1 MNPPPPISPDPP
13 PEDLVPLAE
22 GVMVEVPAA
31 PVPDFGVPPPEADSF
46 WHGLRALPRVVW
58 VVAAGLFI
66 NRIGTMI
73 WPLLTVYVETHFGS
87 SATGPVLVSLGLG
100 SLAASLLAG
109 HAADTLGRKVCVL
122 TSSFTAGVAA
132 LALSQAQNLP
142 AMMALTAA
150 LGFATSIGWP
160 GLNALVAESVP
171 VSRRPQAVALSRLAV
186 NLGFAFGP
194 SLAGWLA
201 ASSFFLVFFCDSL
214 TWFLFGLIALV
225 GIPAKEVVVRDW
237 GRFRQ
242 VLPSLAESFR
252 AARADRGLVRF
263 LSSQLL
269 ATLIFT
275 QFGTTFSLVMR
286 DAGCS
291 LEQYGLVMGLNGLV
305 IVLFEMPLT
314 AYAVRHHL
322 GHRVAVGMLLFGLAL
337 CAAPYTRGVGGFAA
351 LMFVLTVGEMLW
363 IPAASLYVTNAA
375 SDELRGRYQG
385 LSGFTWSLSGVL
397 GPAGGVMLYHASPV
411 VWGGSALV
419 LACLGA
425 ALATGLRDAAGVP
438 LRRPSLTR

>member
-291 LEQYGLVMGLNGLV
+291 LEQYGLVMGAQWPRHRVLNAPHRLCGAPSLGA
-305 IVLFEMPLT
+305 PGCGGD
-314 AYAVRHHL
+314 AAVRAGFL
-322 GHRVAVGMLLFGLAL
+322 
-337 CAAPYTRGVGGFAA
+337 RGSLHARSRGFAA

-425 ALATGLRDAAGVP
+425 ALAAGLRDAAGVP
-438 LRRPSLTR
+438 LRRPWLTR